1 MFKHTQIGRATLLA
15 LGTAFLAPAAYAQP
29 AAPAERVEIT
39 GSRIKTLADEGSS
52 PVTSISAAEIKLDG
66 NRNVESIVNNLPQ
79 AFAAQGATVSNGS
92 SGTATVNLRNLGQDR
107 TLVLINGRRM
117 PMGSPAAVAADLNQ
131 IPAAL
136 IRRVDVLTGGASA
149 VYGSDAVAGV
159 VNFVLDDRFQGV
171 SVELNHSFFNHKQQ
185 DAQGVGSI
193 IAGRSATNPAEFKVP
208 GNVSRDGESTN
219 FSVLMGGNF
228 AENKG
233 NATLFLGYKR
243 DNALLQRDRDY
254 SACALGTAGN
264 RLATPPTVERFVC
277 GGSGTSATGRF
288 TNLGS
293 GGGIF
298 TVTDPQGTA
307 RRFNNNLDQY
317 NFGPL
322 NYFQRPSERYSA
334 FASANYAM
342 SDAVRAYGEFSM
354 HDDLTV
360 AQIAPG
366 GVFGNIAT
374 IRGDNTLLSA
384 SLRAALGLTSPTSS
398 TDVVVQ
404 RRNVEGGGRRS
415 EFRNTSFR
423 SLIGVKGDIG
433 PWSYDAYAI
442 HARVIYS
449 QSEDNYFLDSRI
461 DAALDVEPNGT
472 GGMQCASAAARAEG
486 CVPYNVFRLGGI
498 TQQQL
503 NYLQVSGFR
512 KGSTSL
518 EVVGAN
524 ATVDLGSYGLK
535 IPMATNSI
543 SASFG
548 VERRREE
555 LSLTTDANT
564 AAGALSGS
572 GGPTPGLSGGY
583 AVNDFFGELRIPIIE
598 GKSAAELLALT
609 VSARGSSY
617 EPGESTNTWGLGL
630 EYAPLKAVKARASVQ
645 RAVRAPNLVELY
657 LAQGN
662 NLFDLTADPCG
673 GATPA
678 RSAADCARTG
688 VTPAQ
693 YGTIQN
699 SPAGQYNFLQ
709 GGNPNL
715 KPETSTSVTAGLVLQ
730 PTRGLTLSVDYFDIK
745 VEDNISI
752 VSPNTALTKCL
763 DTGNPVFCSLVQRD
777 RLGTLWLL
785 DVGRV
790 QATNVNIGSIRTTGI
805 DFAASLSQRLGTM
818 GGMTASFQGTYTT
831 RFEVEE
837 VPGDGTYDCVG
848 YYGPSNCRPPSP
860 KWRHRARAVWNSP
873 FNVDIAATW
882 RHIAKVKVETS
893 SDNAL
898 LRGPFNMVEA
908 ELGARNYF
916 DLAFNWRPFR
926 GVELSAG
933 VNNVFDKDPPLS
945 SLAGTG
951 VGNGNTFPGVYDA
964 LGRKVFFNANYKF

>member
-1 MFKHTQIGRATLLA
+1 MYKKTKVCTGVLLA
-15 LGTAFLAPAAYAQP
+15 LGSGLLVGEASAQQTPPAQ
-29 AAPAERVEIT
+29 RVEVT
-39 GSRIKTLADEGSS
+39 GSRIKTLSDEGSS
-52 PVTSISAAEIKLDG
+52 PVTSITAADIKLDG

-107 TLVLINGRRM
+107 TLVLINGRRL
-117 PMGSPAAVAADLNQ
+117 PMGSPSSVAADLNQ

-159 VNFVLDDRFQGV
+159 VNFILDDRFQGV
-171 SVELNHSFFNHKQQ
+171 SVELNHSFYNHKQQ
-185 DAQGVGSI
+185 NAQGVGDI
-193 IAGRSATNPAEFKVP
+193 IAGRATTNPAGFQVP

-254 SACALGTAGN
+254 SACALGTAD
-264 RLATPPTVERFVC
+264 ATATLPARFTC
-277 GGSGTSATGRF
+277 GGSGTNATGRF
-288 TNLGS
+288 TNTTTGS
-293 GGGIF
+293 VS
-298 TVTDPQGTA
+298 TVIDAQGTA
-307 RRFNNNLDQY
+307 RAFNNSLDQY

-374 IRGDNTLLSA
+374 IRGNNTLLSA
-384 SLRAALGLTSPTSS
+384 SMRTALGLTSPTSS

-442 HARVIYS
+442 HARVVYT
-449 QSEDNYFLDSRI
+449 QNEENYFLDSRI
-461 DAALDVEPNGT
+461 DAALDVEPDGA
-472 GGMQCASAAARAEG
+472 GGMRCASASARAEG
-486 CVPYNVFRLGGI
+486 CLPYNVWRLGGI
-498 TQQQL
+498 NQQQL
-503 NYLQVSGFR
+503 KYLQVSGFR

-524 ATVDLGSYGLK
+524 ATVDLSSYGLK
-535 IPMATNSI
+535 LPAAKNGIGAT
-543 SASFG
+543 FG

-555 LSLTTDANT
+555 LVLATDANT
-564 AAGALSGS
+564 TAGTLSGS
-572 GGPTPGLSGGY
+572 GGETPGLNGGY
-583 AVNDFFGELRIPIIE
+583 AVSEVFAEVRIPIIE
-598 GKSAAELLALT
+598 GKTGAELLAINL
-609 VSARGSSY
+609 SARGSSY
-617 EPGESTNTWGLGL
+617 DPGESTSTWGLGL
-630 EYAPLKAVKARASVQ
+630 EYAPIQAVKARASIQ

-657 LAQGN
+657 QAQGN

-673 GATPA
+673 GPTPA
-678 RSAADCARTG
+678 RSASDCARTG
-688 VTPAQ
+688 VTAAQ
-693 YGTIQN
+693 YRTIQN
-699 SPAGQYNFLQ
+699 SPANQYNFLQ
-709 GGNPNL
+709 GGNPSL
-715 KPETSTSVTAGLVLQ
+715 KPETATSVTAGLLLQ
-730 PTRGLTLSVDYFDIK
+730 PMRGLTMSVDYFDIK
-745 VEDNISI
+745 VEDTISI
-752 VSPNTALTKCL
+752 VSANTTLTKCL
-763 DTGNPVFCSLVQRD
+763 DTGSALFCSLIQRD

-785 DVGRV
+785 NEGRV

-805 DFAASLSQRLGTM
+805 DFAANYSQRIGAWGGLSGT
-818 GGMTASFQGTYTT
+818 FQGTYTT

-848 YYGPSNCRPPSP
+848 LYGPSNCRPPSP
-860 KWRHRARAVWNSP
+860 KWRHRARAVWSSP
-873 FNVDIAATW
+873 FDVDLAATW
-882 RHIAKVKVETS
+882 RHIDKVKVETS

-898 LRGPFNMVEA
+898 LRGPFNPVEA

-916 DLAFNWRPFR
+916 DLALSWRPLK
-926 GVELSAG
+926 GLDLAVG
-933 VNNVFDKDPPLS
+933 VNNVFDKDPPLT
-945 SLAGTG
+945 SLSGTG

-964 LGRKVFFNANYKF
+964 LGRKVFINANYKF

>member
-1 MFKHTQIGRATLLA
+1 MFKRTQIGRATLLA
-15 LGTAFLAPAAYAQP
+15 LGTALLAPAAYAQQ
-29 AAPAERVEIT
+29 AAPSERVEIT
-39 GSRIKTLADEGSS
+39 GSRIKTLADEGAS

-107 TLVLINGRRM
+107 TLVLINGRRL

-159 VNFVLDDRFQGV
+159 VNFVLDDKFQGV

-193 IAGRSATNPAEFKVP
+193 VAGRATTNPKEFKVP
-208 GNVSRDGESTN
+208 GNVGRDGESTN

-254 SACALGTAGN
+254 SACSLGTAAAN
-264 RLATPPTVERFVC
+264 ATLPDRFTC

-288 TNLGS
+288 TNLTTRS
-293 GGGIF
+293 VY
-298 TVTDPQGTA
+298 TVTDPQGSA
-307 RRFNNNLDQY
+307 RIFNNGLDQY

-374 IRGDNTLLSA
+374 IRGDNALLSA
-384 SLRAALGLTSPTSS
+384 SMRAALGLTSPTSS

-415 EFRNTSFR
+415 EYRNTSFR
-423 SLIGVKGDIG
+423 SLVGVKGDIG

-442 HARVIYS
+442 HARVVYS
-449 QSEDNYFLDSRI
+449 QNEENYFLDSRI
-461 DAALDVEPNGT
+461 DAALDVEPDGS
-472 GGMQCASAAARAEG
+472 GGMRCASASARAEG
-486 CVPYNVFRLGGI
+486 CVPYNVWRLGAV

-503 NYLQVSGFR
+503 SYLQVSGFR

-518 EVVGAN
+518 EVIGAN
-524 ATVDLGSYGLK
+524 ATVDLGTYGLK
-535 IPMATNSI
+535 IPTAKTGI
-543 SASFG
+543 VASFG
-548 VERRREE
+548 AERRREE
-555 LSLTTDANT
+555 LVLTTDGNT
-564 AAGALSGS
+564 SAGALSGS
-572 GGPTPGLSGGY
+572 GGATPGLNGGY
-583 AVNDFFGELRIPIIE
+583 AVNDVFGELRIPIIE

-617 EPGESTNTWGLGL
+617 EPGESTNTWGIGI
-630 EYAPLKAVKARASVQ
+630 EYAPIQAVKARASLQ

-678 RSAADCARTG
+678 RSAAACARTG
-688 VTPAQ
+688 VTAAQ
-693 YGTIQN
+693 YGNIQN
-699 SPAGQYNFLQ
+699 SPANQYNFLQ
-709 GGNPNL
+709 GGNPKL
-715 KPETSTSVTAGLVLQ
+715 TPETSTSVTAGLVLQ
-730 PTRGLTLSVDYFDIK
+730 PMRGLTMSVDYFDIK
-745 VEDNISI
+745 VEDTISI

-763 DTGNPVFCSLVQRD
+763 DTGSPVFCSLVQRD

-785 DVGRV
+785 PEGRV

-837 VPGDGTYDCVG
+837 VPGDGSYDCVG

-873 FNVDIAATW
+873 FNVDVAATW

-898 LRGPFNMVEA
+898 LRGTFNPVEA

-916 DLAFNWRPFR
+916 DLAFNWRPLR
-926 GVELSAG
+926 GLELAAG

-945 SLAGTG
+945 SLAGAG

-964 LGRKVFFNANYKF
+964 LGRKIFVNANYKF